1 MPKPSATKSH
11 SLLSLLA
18 LSAIGCAATDSHAAP
33 KAQLQARQ
41 QAQLLPQ
48 ADKEV
53 RMPGAKELRAQG
65 PTGLGIALARF
76 DALEEGAA
84 KEQQAK
90 LVDEVAAQR
99 YATVSRL
106 FWHTDLAKAKAAAS
120 DSGKPILS
128 LRMLGRLDE
137 DYSCANSRLFRTVL
151 YANHTVSSYLR
162 DNFTLHWSS
171 EREVPKVTIDFGD
184 GRTMRTTMGGNSA
197 HYVLDQHGRPV
208 DVLPGLYG
216 PKSFVKALQPARK
229 LAVDAAKSKNG
240 RALVRAF
247 HVARA
252 AKNNARFSKLTKK
265 QQAALAPYRT
275 RELGVEIISA
285 EMLTVSKAV
294 IEMPVV
300 RLASLS
306 ADPAKAPDS
315 NTVKAS
321 VTSIEELDSSS
332 KKLIASMATDWASQ
346 PKQASPGALSVVF
359 ADLEKRVAGDTLINQ
374 YALQPM
380 VTRLFARGMGED
392 FEQLNKVIYSDVFV
406 TPRSDAW
413 LGMAQPGGFTGLP
426 ADGLS
431 VKQ

>member
-1 MPKPSATKSH
+1 MQS
-11 SLLSLLA
+11 
-18 LSAIGCAATDSHAAP
+18 
-33 KAQLQARQ
+33 
-41 QAQLLPQ
+41 
-48 ADKEV
+48 
-53 RMPGAKELRAQG
+53 AKELRSQG
-65 PTGLGIALARF
+65 PKGLAIALARF

-84 KEQQAK
+84 KNKQAK

-106 FWHTDLAKAKAAAS
+106 FWHTDLANAQTAS
-120 DSGKPILS
+120 SSSGKPILS

-171 EREVPKVTIDFGD
+171 ERAVPKVTIDFGD
-184 GRTMRTTMGGNSA
+184 GRTMQTTMAGNSA
-197 HYVLDQHGRPV
+197 HYVLDHQGRPV

-216 PKSFVKALQPARK
+216 PKSFVNALKPARK
-229 LAVDAAKSKNG
+229 LALAIRNKKGA
-240 RALVRAF
+240 RAQVRAY

-252 AKNNARFSKLTKK
+252 AKSDERFKKLTAA
-265 QQAALAPYRT
+265 QQAALAPYRA
-275 RELGVEIISA
+275 RVLSAEIIAA
-285 EMLTVSKAV
+285 ERLTVSKAV

-300 RLASLS
+300 RFAALS
-306 ADPAKAPDS
+306 AEPVASPDPKS
-315 NTVKAS
+315 VEAS
-321 VTSIEELDSSS
+321 VTKIEGLDTSS
-332 KKLIASMATDWASQ
+332 KELIASMATDWGNQ
-346 PKQASPGALSVVF
+346 PKPASPGALSVLF
-359 ADLEKRVAGDTLINQ
+359 SGLEKRVAGDTLINK
-374 YALQPM
+374 YGLQPM

-392 FEQLNKVIYSDVFV
+392 FGQLNEVIYREIFV

-431 VKQ
+431 VQK